1 MKNFPILTAWLLS
14 LWIHNWI
21 QAQTDTTQKQIQE
34 VYISED
40 WRDTLFLPV
49 KNKWNNT
56 QQETCKDFLQKGYII
71 VNNDLPEKIESHEDF
86 ITTRIDK
93 IFKLYWK
100 EKALELINEH
110 MLIEINKFR
119 EENWKP
125 PLKLDPQIQELSQ
138 ERAEQ
143 LYNENSCEH
152 WKWNDSLWARIQQKK
167 IKYIVGR
174 WENIWQWLYTIKDS
188 NNAFEISEGHR
199 DLLLKDECNFCW
211 TGVKCTN
218 VWNNNETEDTIFIW
232 NDNKTGDTAIYW
244 GRKYQKNNEPFRV
257 HWCVTIVQKDETDQE
272 KIPKKEE

>member
-1 MKNFPILTAWLLS
+1 MSKNMNKFWVLTACCLS

-21 QAQTDTTQKQIQE
+21 QAQTKTTQKQIQE

-56 QQETCKDFLQKGYII
+56 QQETCENFSQNKYIK
-71 VNNDLPEKIESHEDF
+71 VNNDLPKKIESHEDF

-119 EENWKP
+119 KENWKP

-138 ERAEQ
+138 ERAEH

-152 WKWNDSLWARIQQKK
+152 WKWNDSLQARVQQKK
-167 IKYIVGR
+167 IEFVVGW
-174 WENIWQWLYTIKDS
+174 WENICQWFYTIKDG
-188 NNAFEISEGHR
+188 NNAFKASKKHR
-199 DLLLKDECNFCW
+199 DLMLKDECNFCW
-211 TGVKCTN
+211 VGVKCTN
-218 VWNNNETEDTIFIW
+218 CNNNATGNTAFIW
-232 NDNKTGDTAIYW
+232 GW
-244 GRKYQKNNEPFRV
+244 KYHQSNEPFRV
-257 HWCVTIVQKDETDQE
+257 HWCITIVQKEEMVQE
-272 KIPKKEE
+272 KETTKEKNN

>member
-1 MKNFPILTAWLLS
+1 MLLYFKIFFMKINKFWLILAWS
-14 LWIHNWI
+14 LAVAWINET
-21 QAQTDTTQKQIQE
+21 QAQVKNSTTQDL
-34 VYISED
+34 SEN
-40 WRDTLFLPV
+40 FS
-49 KNKWNNT
+49 KNK
-56 QQETCKDFLQKGYII
+56 YII
-71 VNNDLPEKIESHEDF
+71 VNDDLPEKIESHEDF

-138 ERAEQ
+138 ERAEH

-167 IKYIVGR
+167 IEFVVGW
-174 WENIWQWLYTIKDS
+174 WENICQWFKEINAA
-188 NNAFEISEGHR
+188 NNAFKASEEHR
-199 DLLLKDECNFCW
+199 NLMLKDECNFCW

-218 VWNNNETEDTIFIW
+218 CNNNATGNTAFIW
-232 NDNKTGDTAIYW
+232 GW
-244 GRKYQKNNEPFRV
+244 KYHQSNEPFRV
-257 HWCVTIVQKDETDQE
+257 HWCITIVQKEKMVQE
-272 KIPKKEE
+272 KETAKKRNN